1 MHTLN
6 AIHIHQMVDAIRLE
20 HEREQA
26 RREMLAGLP
35 RCSFVARSRRLIG
48 ASFIGVGKLIQGRS
62 QAEQAIEL
70 SCSS

>member
-20 HEREQA
+20 HEQA
-26 RREMLAGLP
+26 RREMLAELP

-48 ASFIGVGKLIQGRS
+48 ASFIGAGKLIQGRS
-62 QAEQAIEL
+62 QAEQAIEP